1 MEENNLEKF
10 KASLR
15 PRLLM
20 QAERIDE
27 AGLQEILEHRHLNE
41 LLDFV
46 LLQIDDD
53 DVGAN
58 V

>member
-1 MEENNLEKF
+1 MEEF
-10 KASLR
+10 KAALG

-27 AGLQEILEHRHLNE
+27 TGLQEILEHRHLNE

>member
-1 MEENNLEKF
+1 MEEF
-10 KASLR
+10 KAALG

-27 AGLQEILEHRHLNE
+27 TGLQEILEHRHFNE